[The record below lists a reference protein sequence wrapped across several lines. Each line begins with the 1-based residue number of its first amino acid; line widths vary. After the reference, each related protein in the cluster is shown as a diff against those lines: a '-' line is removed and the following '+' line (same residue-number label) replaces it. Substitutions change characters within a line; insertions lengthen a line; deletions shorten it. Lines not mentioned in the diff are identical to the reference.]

1 MKRLSIPEILDSLE
15 AKESAERIQI
25 LRQNDSKSLRQIL
38 HVSFNPHVKI
48 ILPSERPTQLKIE
61 ETPVG
66 LSSNTLYQQSRKL
79 KIFLK
84 DTGYDHLSNSKR
96 ESLFT
101 QILESIHSSE
111 AELLL
116 QICVD
121 RKLQSSL
128 TYEEVSEA
136 FPELL
141 PVVEVASEEE
151 ISGENVIEQLR
162 ERGTVVEE
170 VKEEPEPVV
179 EVASEEEEPKVYKN
193 LQELYKEEIP
203 KAKEKSKKSKSKKSS
218 KKKSK

>member
-1 MKRLSIPEILDSLE
+1 MRRLSIPEILDSLE
-15 AKESAERIQI
+15 TKESNERIQI
-25 LRQNDSKSLRQIL
+25 LRKNDSKSLRHIL
-38 HVSFNPHVKI
+38 HVSFNPHVQI
-48 ILPSERPTQLKIE
+48 ILPNERPTQLKIE
-61 ETPVG
+61 ESPVG

-121 RKLQSSL
+121 RKLKSSL

-141 PVVEVASEEE
+141 PVVEVTS
-151 ISGENVIEQLR
+151 
-162 ERGTVVEE
+162 
-170 VKEEPEPVV
+170 EPEPVV
-179 EVASEEEEPKVYKN
+179 EVAAEEEQPKVYKN

-203 KAKEKSKKSKSKKSS
+203 KAKAKAKEKSKKSKNKKSS

>member
-15 AKESAERIQI
+15 KKESNERIEI
-25 LRQNDSKSLRQIL
+25 LRQNDSRSLREIL
-38 HVSFNPHVKI
+38 NVSFNPHVKI
-48 ILPSERPTQLKIE
+48 ILPTERPSQLKIE
-61 ETPVG
+61 ESPVG

-121 RKLQSSL
+121 RKLKSSL

-141 PVVEVASEEE
+141 PVVEVAS
-151 ISGENVIEQLR
+151 
-162 ERGTVVEE
+162 
-170 VKEEPEPVV
+170 EPEPVV

>member
-15 AKESAERIQI
+15 KKESNERIEI
-25 LRQNDSKSLRQIL
+25 LRQNDSRSLREIL
-38 HVSFNPHVKI
+38 NVSFNPHVKI
-48 ILPSERPTQLKIE
+48 ILPTERPAQLKIE
-61 ETPVG
+61 ESPVG

-121 RKLQSSL
+121 RKLKSSL

-141 PVVEVASEEE
+141 PVVEVAS
-151 ISGENVIEQLR
+151 
-162 ERGTVVEE
+162 
-170 VKEEPEPVV
+170 EPEPVV

>member
-1 MKRLSIPEILDSLE
+1 MKRLSIPEIFDSLE
-15 AKESAERIQI
+15 SKESAERIQI

-38 HVSFNPHVKI
+38 HVSFNPNVKI
-48 ILPSERPTQLKIE
+48 ILPTERPTQLKIE

-121 RKLQSSL
+121 RKLKSSL

-141 PVVEVASEEE
+141 PVVEVAS
-151 ISGENVIEQLR
+151 
-162 ERGTVVEE
+162 
-170 VKEEPEPVV
+170 EPEPVV

>member
-1 MKRLSIPEILDSLE
+1 M
-15 AKESAERIQI
+15 
-25 LRQNDSKSLRQIL
+25 
-38 HVSFNPHVKI
+38 
-48 ILPSERPTQLKIE
+48 
-61 ETPVG
+61 
-66 LSSNTLYQQSRKL
+66 

-121 RKLQSSL
+121 RKLKSSL

-141 PVVEVASEEE
+141 PVVEVAS
-151 ISGENVIEQLR
+151 
-162 ERGTVVEE
+162 
-170 VKEEPEPVV
+170 EPEPVV

>member
-1 MKRLSIPEILDSLE
+1 MKRLSIPEIFDSLE
-15 AKESAERIQI
+15 SKESAERVQI

-38 HVSFNPHVKI
+38 HVSFNPNVQI
-48 ILPSERPTQLKIE
+48 SLPTERPKDLKIE
-61 ETPVG
+61 ESPVG
-66 LSSNTLYQQSRKL
+66 LSSNSLYQQSRKL

-84 DTGYDHLSNSKR
+84 NTGYDHLSASKR
-96 ESLFT
+96 ESLFF

-121 RKLQSSL
+121 RELKSSL

-136 FPELL
+136 FPGLL
-141 PVVEVASEEE
+141 PVVEVAP
-151 ISGENVIEQLR
+151 
-162 ERGTVVEE
+162 
-170 VKEEPEPVV
+170 EPEPVV
-179 EVASEEEEPKVYKN
+179 EEESKEEEPKVYKN

-203 KAKEKSKKSKSKKSS
+203 KAKETNKKSKSKNKKSS